1 MKLEIDTK
9 NPVLV
14 TGGNGYVGSWVVQKL
29 LDQGLT
35 VHVTVR
41 DIKDENKTEHLQN
54 MSVKSKGTIKLFEA
68 DLLVQGSF
76 EKAMKTCDTVFH
88 TAAPFNWK
96 YTDATKEFY
105 HPVVDGTKNV
115 LETVNKTNSVKTV
128 IYTSSGFAVY
138 GDNADIALTPSGT
151 LNEDCWNTTSTLD
164 HNPYSYCKATAEKL
178 AWDYAN
184 KQKNWVLKVINP
196 VNPVGATKSG
206 FSTSGA
212 HELYVQLGNG
222 AMKSGAPPVEFG
234 IVDIEDV
241 ADAHVN
247 AAFNKKASGRFL
259 IFGEA
264 MSLLD
269 LANILREKFGEKYPI
284 PKKEM
289 PKWLVWLVAPLLD
302 KTLSRKYIGKNMGY
316 AWKGDNSKSINELGI
331 KYRPVKSS
339 AVAMFQ
345 QMIDN
350 DFSFGQKKVQSLNL

>member
-9 NPVLV
+9 KPVLV

-29 LDQGLT
+29 LDKGLT

-76 EKAMKTCDTVFH
+76 EKAMKSCDTVFH
-88 TAAPFNWK
+88 AAAPFNWK
-96 YTDATKEFY
+96 YTDATKELY

-115 LETVNKTNSVKTV
+115 LETVNKTKSVKTV

-151 LNEDCWNTTSTLD
+151 LNEDCWNTSSTLD

-206 FSTSGA
+206 FSTSGT

-269 LANILREKFGEKYPI
+269 LANILRVKFGEKYPI

-316 AWKGDNSKSINELGI
+316 AWKGDNSKSINELGM
-331 KYRPVKSS
+331 KYRPIKSS

-350 DFSFGQKKVQSLNL
+350 DFSFGQKKV